1 MNYKLSLAL
10 AGVLLLTAC
19 GTALTAPQN
28 AANAMAETAC
38 LLFDDSATT
47 KEEMAS
53 KTTEI
58 MTKYGYGDAS
68 EIDTYL
74 TTIQGTEELNT
85 VTTTLRDALTAN
97 CGTTLDAKGVT
108 ADDLSKAMVSQ

>member
-1 MNYKLSLAL
+1 
-10 AGVLLLTAC
+10 
-19 GTALTAPQN
+19 
-28 AANAMAETAC
+28 MAETAC
-38 LLFDDSATT
+38 LLFDETAVTT
-47 KEEMAS
+47 KEELAS
-53 KTTEI
+53 KTEEI

-74 TTIQGTEELNT
+74 ATIQGTEELNT

-97 CGTTLDAKGVT
+97 CGSTLEAKQVT